1 MKTLV
6 LDASYQQ
13 KVALLEN
20 GQIIKMIESES
31 VKADRFME
39 LIDTLLKDCCC
50 DIDSIDEIC
59 VNIGPGS
66 FTGIRVAV
74 SIAKG
79 LGITKN
85 IKFKTFNSFDY
96 FKNGLNVVLV
106 GFSDFVYLKTS
117 NGTMDCV
124 NVNDLDSNQSY
135 VVSDSALAEKMK
147 QIGLL
152 TTLEPMLAY
161 NEIDAIVNG
170 KNVTISEIRPLYLRK
185 SQAEIQRENKLSGG
199 R

>member
-1 MKTLV
+1 MKTLI

-20 GQIIKMIESES
+20 GKLVKFLESES
-31 VKADRFME
+31 VKADHFME
-39 LIDTLLKDCCC
+39 LIDTLLKECCC
-50 DIDSIDEIC
+50 DIDLIDEIC

-74 SIAKG
+74 SISKG

-106 GFSDFVYLKTS
+106 GFSDFVYIKTS
-117 NGTMDCV
+117 KGLMDCV
-124 NVNDLDSNQSY
+124 NVNDLDKNQSY
-135 VVSDSALAEKMK
+135 VVSDLALAEKMK
-147 QIGLL
+147 QIGLSVKL
-152 TTLEPMLAY
+152 SSLLSY
-161 NEIDAIVNG
+161 DEIDAIIKG
-170 KNVTISEIRPLYLRK
+170 KTVTISEIRPLYLRK
-185 SQAEIQRENKLSGG
+185 SQAEIQREIKLSGG

>member
-1 MKTLV
+1 MKTLI

-20 GQIIKMIESES
+20 GKLVCKIESES

-39 LIDTLLKDCCC
+39 LIDKLLKENGSN
-50 DIDSIDEIC
+50 IDQINEIC

-96 FKNGLNVVLV
+96 FKNGANVVLV
-106 GFSDFVYLKTS
+106 GFSDYVYLKKADGST
-117 NGTMDCV
+117 DCV
-124 NVNDLDSNQSY
+124 NINELDRNQKY
-135 VVSDSALAEKMK
+135 VVSDLSLQEKMTK
-147 QIGLL
+147 QGLDVAIEDL
-152 TTLEPMLAY
+152 LPFDQ
-161 NEIDAIVNG
+161 IDAIVKG
-170 KNVTISEIRPLYLRK
+170 KVVSISEIRPLYLRK
-185 SQAEIQRENKLSGG
+185 SQAEIQRENKILGVK
-199 R
+199 